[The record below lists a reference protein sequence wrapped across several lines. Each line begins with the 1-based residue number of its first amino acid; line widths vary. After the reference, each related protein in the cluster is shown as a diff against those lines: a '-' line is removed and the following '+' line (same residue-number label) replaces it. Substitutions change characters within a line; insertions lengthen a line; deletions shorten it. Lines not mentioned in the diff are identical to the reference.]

1 MNRQRRIMPGLF
13 SACLVV
19 SSAAAQTPQIIPFST
34 AHPVLNSY
42 LKTLPPALK
51 PNGQPTA
58 AAWDAWAKHNDEE
71 IRTRV
76 ERGEEDTLTNL
87 LRLGVTRARNRHSS
101 GDFGCILPLRVTRG
115 MATQ

>member
-1 MNRQRRIMPGLF
+1 MNCQRRTLSGLF
-13 SACLVV
+13 FACLIV
-19 SSAAAQTPQIIPFST
+19 SSAAAQTPQIIPFPT
-34 AHPVLNSY
+34 AQPVLNTY

-58 AAWDAWAKHNDEE
+58 AAWDAWAKHNDSE

-87 LRLGVTRARNRHSS
+87 LRLGVTY
-101 GDFGCILPLRVTRG
+101 T
-115 MATQ
+115 